1 MSNLEM
7 GNVEAGI
14 VELAESGELVDLGA
28 VLDDRVA
35 VLTLTRPEN
44 LNAFSSAMGRS
55 LTAALRACDA
65 DDDVRVVIIT
75 GAGRAFCAGADFS
88 GGAGVFGTPDS
99 TDESGNTKP
108 PFSSDPLDDFHPWDV
123 RKPVIAAI
131 NGHAVGIGLTMTL
144 QCDIRIVADEAKLG
158 IAQVRRGIMGDL
170 HSHWTLPRLV
180 GHSRAAD
187 LMLTGRIFNG
197 TEAVQMGLA
206 TSSAPAAEVLSQAME
221 LAHELATHTAP
232 LSAGISKR
240 LLWMS
245 APTPEEIN
253 TLERELH
260 LHLMGTADSNE
271 GVMSFM
277 DKRDPNWTLRI
288 SRDWPDWF
296 K

>member
-1 MSNLEM
+1 MSI
-7 GNVEAGI
+7 A
-14 VELAESGELVDLGA
+14 ELAESAELVDLSA
-28 VLDDRVA
+28 TLRDRVA
-35 VLTLTRPEN
+35 VLTLNRPES

-65 DDDVRVVIIT
+65 DDEVRSVVIT

-88 GGAGVFGTPDS
+88 GGAGVFGTPDD
-99 TDESGNTKP
+99 TDATGHKKP

-158 IAQVRRGIMGDL
+158 IVQVRRGIMPDL

-180 GHSRAAD
+180 GYAKATE
-187 LMLTGRIFNG
+187 LMLTGRMFSG
-197 TEAVQMGLA
+197 TEAAQWGLA
-206 TSSAPAAEVLSQAME
+206 SESVPAPEVLERATE
-221 LAHELATHTAP
+221 LARDLAINTAP
-232 LSAGISKR
+232 LSVGVSKR

-245 APTPEEIN
+245 APTPTEIN

-260 LHLMGTADSNE
+260 LHLMGTADSKE

-277 DKRDPNWTLRI
+277 EEREPDWTLRI
-288 SRDWPDWF
+288 SQDWPEWLR
-296 K
+296 

>member
-1 MSNLEM
+1 MS
-7 GNVEAGI
+7 VA
-14 VELAESGELVDLGA
+14 ELAESSELVDLTA
-28 VLDDRVA
+28 TLRDRIA
-35 VLTLTRPEN
+35 VLTLNRPES

-65 DDDVRVVIIT
+65 DDEVRAVVIT

-88 GGAGVFGTPDS
+88 GGGRGVGTPGG
-99 TDESGNTKP
+99 TRATGNEKP

-158 IAQVRRGIMGDL
+158 IVQVRRGIMPDL

-180 GHSRAAD
+180 GYARASE
-187 LMLTGRIFNG
+187 LMLTGRMFSG
-197 TEAVQMGLA
+197 TQAAQWGLA
-206 TSSAPAAEVLSQAME
+206 SESAPAPDVLERASE
-221 LAHELATHTAP
+221 LARDLAVNTAP
-232 LSAGISKR
+232 LSVGVSKR

-245 APTPEEIN
+245 APTPDEIN

-260 LHLMGTADSNE
+260 LHLMGTADSRE

-277 DKRDPNWTLRI
+277 EKRDPDWTLRI
-288 SRDWPDWF
+288 SQDWPKWLQ
-296 K
+296 

>member
-1 MSNLEM
+1 MSI
-7 GNVEAGI
+7 A
-14 VELAESGELVDLGA
+14 ELAESGDLVDLSA
-28 VLDDRVA
+28 TLRDRVA
-35 VLTLTRPEN
+35 MLTLNRPES
-44 LNAFSSAMGRS
+44 LNAFSGAMGRS
-55 LTAALRACDA
+55 LTAALRACDT
-65 DDDVRVVIIT
+65 DDEVRVVVIT

-99 TDESGNTKP
+99 SDSEKP

-158 IAQVRRGIMGDL
+158 IVQVRRGIMPDL

-180 GHSRAAD
+180 GYAKATE
-187 LMLTGRIFNG
+187 LMLTGRMFSG
-197 TEAVQMGLA
+197 TEAAAWGLA
-206 TSSAPAAEVLSQAME
+206 SQSAPAAEVLGQATE
-221 LAHELATHTAP
+221 LARDLATHTAP
-232 LSAGISKR
+232 LSVGVSKR

-260 LHLMGTADSNE
+260 LHLMGTADSKE

-277 DKRDPNWTLRI
+277 EKRDPNWTLRI
-288 SRDWPDWF
+288 SQNWPEWLQ
-296 K
+296 